1 MADHKA
7 RIQVKYLLEALPFE
21 HVLTLDLGSLG
32 LQPRGEDRWVYN
44 SRSFALLGY
53 SIRPQLHCSAD
64 STTKQ
69 MKLSI
74 DRVDIDGLPDIQPWI
89 QFSAD
94 LRLTRQAEG
103 VAVAQELQIGLCRQ
117 GVLALTPA
125 AVVNRLLNTALE
137 QTSARVGKALRRR
150 LQAAMREQESI
161 HG

>member
-7 RIQVKYLLEALPFE
+7 SMRVNYLLEALPFE
-21 HVLTLDLGSLG
+21 RLLTLDLGSLG
-32 LQPRGEDRWVYN
+32 LQPKGADHWVYN

-64 STTKQ
+64 STTDQ
-69 MKLSI
+69 MTLSI
-74 DRVDIDGLPDIQPWI
+74 DRVDIDGLPDLQPWI

-94 LRLTRQAEG
+94 LRLTPQTDG
-103 VAVAQELQIGLCRQ
+103 VAVAQDLQIGLCRQ

-137 QTSARVGKALRRR
+137 QTSVRVGKALRRR
-150 LQAAMREQESI
+150 LQAAIGEEASI

>member
-7 RIQVKYLLEALPFE
+7 TTQIQYLLKDLLFE
-21 HVLTLDLGSLG
+21 RLLTLDLDRLG

-53 SIRPQLHCSAD
+53 SIRPQLHCSVN
-64 STTKQ
+64 STTEQ

-74 DRVDIDGLPDIQPWI
+74 DRVDIDGLPDLQPWI
-89 QFSAD
+89 QFSGN
-94 LRLTRQAEG
+94 LRLTPQAEG
-103 VAVAQELQIGLCRQ
+103 VAVAQELRIVLCRQ

-125 AVVNRLLNTALE
+125 AVVTQLLNTALQ
-137 QTSARVGKALRRR
+137 QTSARVGRALRRR
-150 LQAAMREQESI
+150 LKAAVEENGI